1 MKFHNCH
8 PTDKGD
14 HHNLIPCTT
23 CGQMIALRRMKDHIY
38 KRHSSNDEKRFKCT
52 FCTKGF
58 TTNQRLK
65 DHVNTHTGEKPFVCK
80 YCGFA
85 SGNGTNIRKHEREVH
100 EEKSRHEKTL

>member
-1 MKFHNCH
+1 MLLLWRLWGRGSVLKNGWEGEKF
-8 PTDKGD
+8 
-14 HHNLIPCTT
+14 
-23 CGQMIALRRMKDHIY
+23 
-38 KRHSSNDEKRFKCT
+38 T

-100 EEKSRHEKTL
+100 EEKSRQE